1 MLPSHGPAALR
12 AGGRIFKDFQ
22 KDLLRRRLFLAA
34 RLGLLG
40 AALVSVAALSAYI
53 TFRRSVSG
61 RNVQVP
67 DLTEMTVEEASALL
81 EKSGLVLE
89 EAAQRNDE
97 RIAAGRILLQD
108 PPPGAGIKVER
119 KIKVVVSLGDQMNLI
134 PELRGAAARKAQIT
148 LQQQGMKLGDQVY
161 VHSRRV
167 GENMVIA
174 QDPLPE
180 SAGQRQARVAVLISR
195 GSPPRTY
202 VMPDLT
208 GRTEAEAIA
217 FLARAGLR
225 PGPVRHDPR
234 RPARRGT
241 IVNHDPAAGY
251 PVHTGDI
258 VALTVAGGEGVDG

>member
-1 MLPSHGPAALR
+1 VSPG

-22 KDLLRRRLFLAA
+22 KDLLQRRMLLAA
-34 RLGLLG
+34 RFGLLG
-40 AALVSVAALSAYI
+40 AALVAVAALSAYF

-67 DLTEMTVEEASALL
+67 DLTELTVEEAAALL

-97 RIAAGRILLQD
+97 RVAAGRILLQD
-108 PPPGAGIKVER
+108 PIPGAGIKVER
-119 KIKVVVSLGDQMNLI
+119 KVKVVVSLGDQVNLI

-148 LQQQGMKLGDQVY
+148 LQQQGMRLGDQVY
-161 VHSRRV
+161 LHNRKV

-180 SAGQRQARVAVLISR
+180 SEGQRQSRVAVLVSR
-195 GSPPRTY
+195 GSPPRAY
-202 VMPDLT
+202 VMPALQ
-208 GRTEAEAIA
+208 GRTEAEAMA

-225 PGPVRHDPR
+225 AGPVRRDPRSAARPGTVVSHDPPSGY
-234 RPARRGT
+234 PAR
-241 IVNHDPAAGY
+241 A
-251 PVHTGDI
+251 GDI
-258 VALTVAGGEGVDG
+258 VTLLVAGAEG